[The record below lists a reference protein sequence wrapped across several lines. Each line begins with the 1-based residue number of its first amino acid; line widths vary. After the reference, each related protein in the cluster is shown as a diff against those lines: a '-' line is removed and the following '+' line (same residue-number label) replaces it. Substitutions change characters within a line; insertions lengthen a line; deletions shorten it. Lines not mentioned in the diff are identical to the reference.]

1 MLARMI
7 PCDGWAARAL
17 ADSWTANRDE
27 KSTIGNG
34 IAALVLV
41 IVLCT
46 QMGTGAAAAGDRP
59 DPQSIGGDSRGDGK
73 GGESLPDS
81 VPSLSK
87 KLAET
92 GGILMPPEHG
102 RLIIINPPD
111 TGPNSMP
118 TRPDI
123 GPRARSGESSMPS
136 ARKGESSSVDP
147 GQM

>member
-1 MLARMI
+1 MRPVVSIAIVFLASRVVLASFSI
-7 PCDGWAARAL
+7 DDESPPDGCPL
-17 ADSWTANRDE
+17 
-27 KSTIGNG
+27 
-34 IAALVLV
+34 
-41 IVLCT
+41 
-46 QMGTGAAAAGDRP
+46 
-59 DPQSIGGDSRGDGK
+59 
-73 GGESLPDS
+73 
-81 VPSLSK
+81 LSK

-123 GPRARSGESSMPS
+123 RPRARSGEASMPS
-136 ARKGESSSVDP
+136 VCKGESGSVDP